1 MCIALALWRIDP
13 IYRLRTL
20 KTPPQVAGLAP
31 IKEKEVKRFV
41 HVISNL
47 CGLTNKETSILLII
61 SERILN
67 IWKNSGVKF
76 SIQYLSES
84 LRLICN
90 FIAGEGV
97 ADHSHWVSQFS
108 NGIPKIVGI
117 KGRDILVDLLKDSEN
132 GSPSRLSMMGRAI
145 ITLISIFR
153 VQCPEHVLKFNT
165 VTDPWKGTGTLS
177 DSEIMRGLTAMNLGK
192 FRLKSPKFIWSNK
205 SGVNARFAF
214 LSVGLDLIALIGK
227 PRIWIGIIKYC
238 IQVRYILFPII
249 FILLSISFIPLVI
262 FNYLFVFLG
271 EGISLNLG
279 RLAIIKELRGKA
291 RVVGITD
298 AWTQML
304 FKPLHDEIYAKLG
317 KIPEDG
323 TRDQLA
329 PVKLLLSNLKNPYA
343 VSVDLSAATDRLPV
357 ELQARIL
364 NCLGLPGDT
373 WREILARPYE
383 YMDREYVY
391 AVGQPMGAYSS
402 FAMLALTNHL
412 IMYAA
417 ANKLGLV
424 VVKGSGLYAI
434 LGDDVAISRGDLATE
449 YNKIMHLLGVEINP
463 IKGFTGKI
471 LEFAKNLFHVS
482 GTNLS
487 PISAKVILRAAR
499 DPIYIVPLINDYINK
514 GYWIILN
521 TTLSNITKLLESTHS
536 MSVAQSTKWLFS
548 ILGPQSGFWSYSESN
563 AGYAAWQVLF
573 EEFLRLRVGISLTD
587 VTRWYY
593 KVLWNKASYPLSSVI
608 ELGEGYLRIGR
619 FSQKPWIW
627 SPKKFEQSCKLPS
640 PEYMA
645 GLTSASSMAIL
656 LPVLLYYYISAL
668 LFGILLA
675 GVSKITGSKGLDKE
689 LLNSFKNPLE
699 SIVGELVV
707 RILNL
712 DFTGRARAFQVM
724 NTPHEGVFTNIGWF
738 QGWVST
744 MRLPRPMQLLNTRF
758 KREMKSLDD
767 DMPAVLTAERCLSAN
782 SKLLAKYYNSV
793 RKVRRLEEKIR
804 KLKKQGKAN

>member
-1 MCIALALWRIDP
+1 MKGRNAIMLL
-13 IYRLRTL
+13 
-20 KTPPQVAGLAP
+20 
-31 IKEKEVKRFV
+31 EKEA
-41 HVISNL
+41 S
-47 CGLTNKETSILLII
+47 S
-61 SERILN
+61 
-67 IWKNSGVKF
+67 
-76 SIQYLSES
+76 
-84 LRLICN
+84 
-90 FIAGEGV
+90 
-97 ADHSHWVSQFS
+97 
-108 NGIPKIVGI
+108 
-117 KGRDILVDLLKDSEN
+117 
-132 GSPSRLSMMGRAI
+132 GSPSRLIMFGRAI
-145 ITLISIFR
+145 ISLISLFR

-165 VTDPWKGTGTLS
+165 VTDPWKGTGSLT
-177 DSEIMRGLTAMNLGK
+177 DTEIRRALTAMNLGRLK
-192 FRLKSPKFIWSNK
+192 LKSPKFIWSNK

-214 LSVGLDLIALIGK
+214 LSVGLDLLALISNPK
-227 PRIWIGIIKYC
+227 IWLGIIKYC
-238 IQVRYILFPII
+238 IHVKYIIFPII
-249 FILLSISFIPLVI
+249 FILLSILMMPLWL
-262 FNYLFVFLG
+262 FNYCRETFLS
-271 EGISLNLG
+271 EGVNLKLG

-304 FKPLHDEIYAKLG
+304 FKPLHDLIYDRLG
-317 KIPEDG
+317 ELPEDG

-329 PVKLLLSNLKNPYA
+329 PVRLLLSNLKEPYA

-364 NCLGLPGDT
+364 DCLGLPGSV

-383 YMDREYVY
+383 YMDREYTY

-402 FAMLALTNHL
+402 FAMLALTNHV
-412 IMYAA
+412 IMYASA
-417 ANKLGLV
+417 LRIDLKV
-424 VVKGSGLYAI
+424 EKGKGLYAI
-434 LGDDVAISRGDLATE
+434 LGDDVAISRGDLSNE
-449 YNKIMHLLGVEINP
+449 YNKIMQLLGVEINP

-487 PISAKVILRAAR
+487 PISAKVVLRASR

-521 TTLSNITKLLESTHS
+521 TTLSNLTTLLESTHS
-536 MSVAQSTKWLFS
+536 MSVAQSNKWLFS

-573 EEFLRLRVGISLTD
+573 EQFLSLRVGISLTD

-593 KVLWNKASYPLSSVI
+593 KVLWNKSSYPLSSVI

-627 SPKKFEQSCKLPS
+627 SPKKFEQNVKLPS

-645 GLTSASSMAIL
+645 GLTSASGLVIL

-668 LFGILLA
+668 FVGILLA

-689 LLNSFKNPLE
+689 LIKSFQNPLE
-699 SIVGELVV
+699 SLVGELVGM
-707 RILNL
+707 IFNYS
-712 DFTGRARAFQVM
+712 GRARAFQVI

-744 MRLPRPMQLLNTRF
+744 MRIPRPMQLLNTRF
-758 KREMKSLDD
+758 KREMKSIDD
-767 DMPAVLTAERCLSAN
+767 DMPAVVTAERCLSAN
-782 SKLLAKYYNSV
+782 SKLMSRYFNLV
-793 RKVRRLEEKIR
+793 RRQRRLEEKIR
-804 KLKKQGKAN
+804 KLKKQGKAK